1 MSSGDR
7 GTGKGETVREERTS
21 VEGDLGGSAT
31 PTRSKVES
39 WEGRPGHL
47 SPGRPHRWMV
57 TTPATAREPGYR
69 TPPIRRHTVTT
80 AQAVTD
86 SPLWTRVVSHLLLP
100 DPLIEGKEGV
110 WHVQNQID

>member
-39 WEGRPGHL
+39 WEGRHGHI
-47 SPGRPHRWMV
+47 SPGRQHRWMV

-69 TPPIRRHTVTT
+69 PPPIGRLTTNTPSPVT
-80 AQAVTD
+80 AY
-86 SPLWTRVVSHLLLP
+86 PLRTSDVRTLLP
-100 DPLIEGKEGV
+100 PDLIIQGKKSVYQG
-110 WHVQNQID
+110 HNR